1 VEHGLRYF
9 FNQVLDVIGTTD
21 DLQSL
26 ILETLRHVSEG
37 NHRILKHV
45 ADAHRT
51 SDHFHPVWTDSVL
64 GVVHSAFFPHH
75 QFFFYLQGFFFVICE
90 PINCQSFA
98 VLPWLKYK
106 TVHSDRSCVRVSHC
120 LAGGPGQRL
129 LGHRR
134 REILGPENVQSHNI
148 VEDDMII
155 TFCCDQ

>member
-26 ILETLRHVSEG
+26 ILKTLRHFSD
-37 NHRILKHV
+37 RILKNV

-51 SDHFHPVWTDSVL
+51 SDHFHPVWTDNVL
-64 GVVHSAFFPHH
+64 GAVPNTFFPHH
-75 QFFFYLQGFFFVICE
+75 QFSPIFEVFFVICE

-106 TVHSDRSCVRVSHC
+106 LSIATGHASGSVTVWQVDQDSVFS
-120 LAGGPGQRL
+120 GIE
-129 LGHRR
+129 
-134 REILGPENVQSHNI
+134 REK
-148 VEDDMII
+148 
-155 TFCCDQ
+155 F